1 MEQNLNTPPVKSSPV
16 GQVKKSNTKRASI
29 ERSNHVVFIAV
40 TVAAVVVVITLMAL
54 NFLWKQEVYNRH
66 ILAAKNKTAT
76 TLQQNISNVKNLED
90 TLSSL
95 NVSDV
100 NQQKILDALPANYDY
115 PALASE
121 FDNLANYSGV
131 SLQGS
136 IGQDLS
142 ASVTAPS
149 SNPIPVQ
156 VALTLNVNGSY
167 KTVQQFIDNLELS
180 IRPVVI
186 QTVQLSGSN
195 NNLQA
200 QITANTYYQ
209 PTKTL
214 DLGKETVK

>member
-1 MEQNLNTPPVKSSPV
+1 MEQNLNPIPVKPAPT
-16 GQVKKSNTKRASI
+16 GQVKKSNTKRAHI
-29 ERSNHVVFIAV
+29 EQSNHIVFIAV
-40 TVAAVVVVITLMAL
+40 TVAAVVVVIALVVL

-76 TLQQNISNVKNLED
+76 TLQQNISNVKNLEG

-100 NQQKILDALPANYDY
+100 DQQKILDALPASYDY

-136 IGQDLS
+136 IGQDQS
-142 ASVTAPS
+142 ASAIAPS
-149 SNPIPVQ
+149 SNPSPVPI
-156 VALTLNVNGSY
+156 ALTLNVNGSY
-167 KTVQQFIDNLELS
+167 KSVQDFIKNLELS
-180 IRPVVI
+180 TRPVVI
-186 QTVQLSGSN
+186 QSVQLTGTN

-214 DLGKETVK
+214 ELGKETVK